1 MNNSSV
7 PVQSLEELLFELNQT
22 HALHESAVD
31 TVMTM
36 LASNCELEMARDAWK
51 SKAEYYKGLIDAMP
65 AESPA
70 RVEKARGK

>member
-1 MNNSSV
+1 MNNSSIH
-7 PVQSLEELLFELNQT
+7 VQSSEDLLKELNK
-22 HALHESAVD
+22 ANLLHERAID
-31 TVMTM
+31 TAMTM
-36 LASNCELEMARDAWK
+36 LASNCELMMARDAWK

>member
-22 HALHESAVD
+22 HSLHKSAVD
-31 TVMTM
+31 TAMTL
-36 LASNCELEMARDAWK
+36 LASNCELMMARDAWK